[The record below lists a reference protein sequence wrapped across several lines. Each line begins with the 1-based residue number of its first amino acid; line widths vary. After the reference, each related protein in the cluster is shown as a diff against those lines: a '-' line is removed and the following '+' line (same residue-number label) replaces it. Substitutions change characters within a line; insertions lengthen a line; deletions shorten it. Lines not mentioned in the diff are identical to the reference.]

1 MHWTAEQLQTVFGM
15 NGITLENETIIAGAG
30 LPLTVANTRLQLC
43 LTAGKLPPDAE
54 AYQVRAWLIRHG
66 IDLETIPSII
76 SASVPE
82 GPAQAEALMR
92 WEYSVKVPMDH
103 PLVAVVAAQLN
114 LNVQSVWWD
123 IIQL

>member
-1 MHWTAEQLQTVFGM
+1 MNLTALEIEQAFGM
-15 NGITLENETIIAGAG
+15 SGITLEDGAIITGSG
-30 LPLTVANTRLQLC
+30 LDLAIANHRLSLC
-43 LTAGKLPPDAE
+43 RAAGKLPPDAE

-92 WEYSVKVPMDH
+92 WEYSVRVPMDH
-103 PLVAVVAAQLN
+103 PLVAAVATQLN
-114 LNVQSVWWD
+114 LNVQSVWFD
-123 IIQL
+123 ILKL

>member
-1 MHWTAEQLQTVFGM
+1 MNWTPLDIERTLGIS
-15 NGITLENETIIAGAG
+15 GITLENETIIEGTG
-30 LPLTVANTRLQLC
+30 LPLAVANTRLQLC
-43 LTAGKLPPDAE
+43 LRAGKLPPDAE
-54 AYQVRAWLIRHG
+54 AYQVRAWLIRQG

-82 GPAQAEALMR
+82 GPARTEALMR

-103 PLVAVVAAQLN
+103 PLVAAVAAS
-114 LNVQSVWWD
+114 LNVEVPSVWWD